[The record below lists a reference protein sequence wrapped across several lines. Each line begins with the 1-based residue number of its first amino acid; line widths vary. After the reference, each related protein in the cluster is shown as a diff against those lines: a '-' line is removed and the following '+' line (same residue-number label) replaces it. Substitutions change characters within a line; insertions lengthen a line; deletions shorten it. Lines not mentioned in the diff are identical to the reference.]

1 MLCPS
6 GGNRANNVPGDLDID
21 GSDDHAQ
28 KEAFLENPP
37 HEKEVEKVFH
47 IPDEL
52 GKAKGRVA
60 QR

>member
-6 GGNRANNVPGDLDID
+6 GGNGADDVPRDLDID

-28 KEAFLENPP
+28 EEAFLENPP
-37 HEKEVEKVFH
+37 REKEVEKIFYVSDQF
-47 IPDEL
+47 
-52 GKAKGRVA
+52 GKAKTRVV